1 MLNIS
6 DLELSQTNTIA
17 IYVCIAF
24 TLAYYLQVEKTNS
37 IERQIQSQIVDIIRI
52 QCATFYN
59 FTTDYL
65 RKGLFLCHI
74 KPTMTTYRSTLV
86 NPLPTTTAAELVG
99 IIQSWVSTS
108 PSLIID
114 GLLVRLTAGC
124 PTCIDNLDAEE
135 CDCPGNIDP
144 GTAEMMSQVLSVC
157 AIRQIGQEICT
168 I

>member
-1 MLNIS
+1 
-6 DLELSQTNTIA
+6 
-17 IYVCIAF
+17 
-24 TLAYYLQVEKTNS
+24 
-37 IERQIQSQIVDIIRI
+37 
-52 QCATFYN
+52 
-59 FTTDYL
+59 
-65 RKGLFLCHI
+65 
-74 KPTMTTYRSTLV
+74 MTTYRSTLV

-114 GLLVRLTAGC
+114 GLLVRLTVGC
-124 PTCIDNLDAEE
+124 PTCVDNLDAEE
-135 CDCPGNIDP
+135 CDCPGDIDP